1 MGLESAHLYYI
12 DNGFDGLYTYFASNG
27 MTQMSTQK
35 RWGEWARQIHARGG
49 IFIPSVGPG
58 YDDTPVRP
66 WNAGTKRGRENGKY
80 YERGLRAALDH
91 GDMISV
97 TSFNEWH
104 EGTQIESAIQYR
116 EEGRHYP
123 GYQSPTQYL
132 DMTRTAANEICKS

>member
-1 MGLESAHLYYI
+1 
-12 DNGFDGLYTYFASNG
+12 
-27 MTQMSTQK
+27 
-35 RWGEWARQIHARGG
+35 
-49 IFIPSVGPG
+49 
-58 YDDTPVRP
+58 
-66 WNAGTKRGRENGKY
+66 
-80 YERGLRAALDH
+80 
-91 GDMISV
+91 MISV